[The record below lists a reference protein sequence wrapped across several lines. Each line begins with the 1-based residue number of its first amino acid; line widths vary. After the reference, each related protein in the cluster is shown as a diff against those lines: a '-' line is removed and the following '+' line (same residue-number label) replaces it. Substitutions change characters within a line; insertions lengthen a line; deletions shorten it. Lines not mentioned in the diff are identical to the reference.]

1 MTAAHEGMDLRL
13 LGPVRAWRD
22 TAELPLGSARRA
34 AVLAVLALHAGHA
47 VSRQQLVTALWG
59 DEPPASATGNV
70 YTYVSTLRQVL
81 EPGRDRWAAG
91 QLLTSG
97 GGTYCLHVREQD
109 VDAFRF
115 EALREESRR
124 HRSAGDPRAELAA
137 LEVALGLWRGEALA
151 GVPGPYAAAQRLRLT
166 ELRLASAERQAA
178 LLLELGRND
187 EAIAALR
194 LLVQAY
200 PLQETLHGM
209 LMTALHASGRRAE
222 ALRVHDHL
230 SEVLLA
236 ETGTEPSAALRAMRL
251 RILTGTNEQ
260 TVRAHSR
267 TAAPASPTDP
277 PTLIG
282 RDAEIRL
289 LRRALL
295 DVAAGRG
302 RSIRIE
308 GTPGMGK
315 STLLSVALRTA
326 PPPGCRTGWGVGD
339 ELAQRMPL
347 GVLLECV
354 ESAMSGDATRDL
366 VRQLFTVAAD
376 ALDGPRPQTVQRA
389 VALVRQAA
397 TETPL
402 ILLADD
408 LQRADTSTLRVW
420 AALHELTRELPL
432 LLVASAG
439 PGNPGIYGVPAD
451 EIITLAPLT
460 PQEATA
466 VVRSVAPEPFD
477 PRVLQRLLSDAGGN
491 PYYLRHLAAAPRDGT
506 GHRGA
511 PPAELV
517 AAVDAH
523 LATFGENTRHMLR
536 AAAFL
541 GDNCTVAEVAAVTD
555 QQPEELQRVIQPAR
569 AAGVLTDHPQTVTF
583 RHRIVA
589 RVLHESTPAALRIML
604 HRSFAEKIAEV
615 GGAPERVVGQL
626 LAGPVPLDSGA
637 SRWLAQH
644 VEQLSARAPRVAVSM
659 LKRVRTEY
667 ALDDET
673 RLELTAWLARLLDRQ
688 RANAV
693 AEAGWVAA
701 RTADVHLEA
710 EMLWIMA
717 VSHDRQ
723 GEHVAAADVARS
735 VLSARRLP
743 EAWMHK
749 FRMLISR
756 LRPHLPG
763 EPTAPHLSRSTLL
776 GDVVS
781 VIR

>member
-13 LGPVRAWRD
+13 LGPVRAWRHG
-22 TAELPLGSARRA
+22 TELPLGSARRA

-59 DEPPASATGNV
+59 EEPPASAIGNV

-97 GGTYCLHVREQD
+97 GGTYCLHIRKDD
-109 VDAFRF
+109 VDVFRF
-115 EALREESRR
+115 EALRDESRR
-124 HRSAGDPRAELAA
+124 HRNTGDRLAELAA
-137 LEVALGLWRGEALA
+137 LEAAMRLWQGEALH
-151 GVPGPYAAAQRLRLT
+151 GVPGPYAAAHRLRLT

-178 LLLELGRND
+178 LLLELGRTD

-194 LLVQAY
+194 LLVEAY
-200 PLQETLHGM
+200 PLQESLHGM
-209 LMTALHASGRRAE
+209 LMSALHAGGRRAE
-222 ALRVHDHL
+222 ALRVHDRL
-230 SEVLLA
+230 SHVLLE
-236 ETGTEPSAALRAMRL
+236 ETGTEPGAALRAMRL

-260 TVRAHSR
+260 P
-267 TAAPASPTDP
+267 APARSPATP
-277 PTLIG
+277 ATSAEPVTLIG
-282 RDAEIRL
+282 RDAETRL
-289 LRRALL
+289 LRRAVL

-315 STLLSVALRTA
+315 SALLTAALRSKL
-326 PPPGCRTGWGVGD
+326 PPGCRVGWGLGD

-354 ESAMSGDATRDL
+354 ESAMSGDATRGL

-376 ALDGPRPQTVQRA
+376 ALDEPGPQTVERA
-389 VALVRQAA
+389 VTLVRQAA
-397 TETPL
+397 TEAPL
-402 ILLADD
+402 ILVADD
-408 LQRADTSTLRVW
+408 VHRADATTLRVW

-432 LLVASAG
+432 LLVACAR
-439 PGNPGIYGVPAD
+439 PGNPGLYGVPAD
-451 EIITLAPLT
+451 EIVALAPLT
-460 PQEATA
+460 PEEATA
-466 VVRSVAPEPFD
+466 LVRAVAPEPFD
-477 PRVLQRLLSDAGGN
+477 PRVLRRLLADAGGN
-491 PYYLRHLAAAPRDGT
+491 PYYLRHLAATAHDGA
-506 GHRGA
+506 GYRGV

-523 LATFGENTRHMLR
+523 LGTFSEQARHMLR

-541 GDNCTVAEVAAVTD
+541 GDHCTVAEVAAVTD
-555 QQPEELQRVIQPAR
+555 QQPAELQRVIEPAR
-569 AAGVLTDHPQTVTF
+569 AAGVLIDDPQALVF
-583 RHRIVA
+583 RHRIVS

-626 LAGPVPLDSGA
+626 LAGPVPLDGRA

-644 VEQLSARAPRVAVSM
+644 IEQLAGRAPQVAVSM

-667 ALDDET
+667 ALDEET
-673 RLELTAWLARLLDRQ
+673 RLGLTAWLARLLDQQ
-688 RANAV
+688 RENAV

-701 RTADVHLEA
+701 RTTDVLLEA

-717 VSHDRQ
+717 TGHDRQ

-735 VLSARRLP
+735 VLSAHRLP
-743 EAWMHK
+743 APWLHR
-749 FRMLISR
+749 FRTLITE

-763 EPTAPHLSRSTLL
+763 EPTAPHLSRESLL
-776 GDVVS
+776 GDRVS

>member
-1 MTAAHEGMDLRL
+1 MAAAHEGMDLRL

-22 TAELPLGSARRA
+22 EAELPLGSARRA

-47 VSRQQLVTALWG
+47 VSRMQLVTALWG

-109 VDAFRF
+109 VDVFRF

-124 HRSAGDPRAELAA
+124 HRSAGDRRAELAA
-137 LEVALGLWRGEALA
+137 LEAALRLWHGEALL

-178 LLLELGRND
+178 LLLELGRHE

-194 LLVQAY
+194 LLVEAY

-230 SEVLLA
+230 SRILL
-236 ETGTEPSAALRAMRL
+236 EQTGTEPSAALRAMRL
-251 RILTGTNEQ
+251 RILTGASEQ
-260 TVRAHSR
+260 AVAARA
-267 TAAPASPTDP
+267 TATPAAPAEPA
-277 PTLIG
+277 TLIG
-282 RDAEIRL
+282 RDAETRL

-302 RSIRIE
+302 RSIRVE
-308 GTPGMGK
+308 GTAGMGK
-315 STLLSVALRTA
+315 STLLSVTLRTA

-376 ALDGPRPQTVQRA
+376 ALDGPGPQTVERA
-389 VALVRQAA
+389 VTLVRQAA

-402 ILLADD
+402 ILVADD
-408 LQRADTSTLRVW
+408 LHRADTTTLRVW
-420 AALHELTRELPL
+420 AALHELTRVLPL
-432 LLVASAG
+432 LLVASAR
-439 PGNPGIYGVPAD
+439 PGNPGLYGVPAD
-451 EIITLAPLT
+451 EIVTLAPLT
-460 PQEATA
+460 HQEATA
-466 VVRSVAPEPFD
+466 LIRAVTPEPFD
-477 PRVLQRLLSDAGGN
+477 PRVLHRLLTDAAGN
-491 PYYLRHLAAAPRDGT
+491 PYYLRHLAAAPRDGG

-523 LATFGENTRHMLR
+523 LAAFGEDTRHMLR

-541 GDNCTVAEVAAVTD
+541 GDPCTVAEVAAVTD
-555 QQPEELQRVIQPAR
+555 QQPAELQRIIQPAR
-569 AAGVLTDHPQTVTF
+569 IAGVLTDDPQTMVF
-583 RHRIVA
+583 RHRIVS

-604 HRSFAEKIAEV
+604 HRSFAGKIAEV
-615 GGAPERVVGQL
+615 GGPPERVVGQL

-637 SRWLAQH
+637 SRWLALH
-644 VEQLSARAPRVAVSM
+644 IEQLSVRAPQVAVSM

-667 ALDDET
+667 ALDEET
-673 RLELTAWLARLLDRQ
+673 RLGLTAWLARLLDRQ

-701 RTADVHLEA
+701 RTTDVELEA
-710 EMLWIMA
+710 EMQWIMA
-717 VSHDRQ
+717 CSHDRQ

-743 EAWMHK
+743 QPRLNR
-749 FRMLISR
+749 FRTLITR

-763 EPTAPHLSRSTLL
+763 EPTAPHLDRATLL
-776 GDVVS
+776 GDKVS

>member
-1 MTAAHEGMDLRL
+1 MTAEHEGMDLRL

-22 TAELPLGSARRA
+22 EAELPLGSARRA

-97 GGTYCLHVREQD
+97 GGTYCLHIREQD
-109 VDAFRF
+109 VDVFRF

-124 HRSAGDPRAELAA
+124 HRGAGDRHAELAA
-137 LEVALGLWRGEALA
+137 LEAALRLWHGEALF

-178 LLLELGRND
+178 LLLELGRHD

-194 LLVQAY
+194 LLVEAY

-230 SEVLLA
+230 SQVLLE
-236 ETGTEPSAALRAMRL
+236 ETGTEPSAALRAMRR
-251 RILTGTNEQ
+251 RILTGAGDQ
-260 TVRAHSR
+260 PAPVRD
-267 TAAPASPTDP
+267 PATPAEP
-277 PTLIG
+277 ATLIG
-282 RDAEIRL
+282 RDAETRL

-295 DVAAGRG
+295 DVTAGRG

-308 GTPGMGK
+308 GTAGMGK
-315 STLLSVALRTA
+315 STLFSVALRTA

-354 ESAMSGDATRDL
+354 ESAMSAEATRDL

-376 ALDGPRPQTVQRA
+376 ALDGPGPQTVERA

-402 ILLADD
+402 ILVADD
-408 LQRADTSTLRVW
+408 LHRADTATLRVW

-432 LLVASAG
+432 LLVASAR
-439 PGNPGIYGVPAD
+439 PGNPGLYGVPAD
-451 EIITLAPLT
+451 EIVTLAPLT
-460 PQEATA
+460 HQEATA
-466 VVRSVAPEPFD
+466 LVRAITPEPFD
-477 PRVLQRLLSDAGGN
+477 PRTLHRMLTDAGGN
-491 PYYLRHLAAAPRDGT
+491 PYYLRHLAAAPREGGG

-517 AAVDAH
+517 TAVDAH
-523 LATFGENTRHMLR
+523 LATFGEDTRHMLR

-541 GDNCTVAEVAAVTD
+541 GDQCTVAEVAAVTD
-555 QQPEELQRVIQPAR
+555 QQPAELQRIIQPAR
-569 AAGVLTDHPQTVTF
+569 AAGVLTDDPQTLVF
-583 RHRIVA
+583 RHGIVS

-604 HRSFAEKIAEV
+604 HRSFAGKIAEV

-644 VEQLSARAPRVAVSM
+644 IEQLSARAPQVAVSM

-667 ALDDET
+667 ALDEET
-673 RLELTAWLARLLDRQ
+673 RLGLTAWLARLLDRQ

-701 RTADVHLEA
+701 RTTDVELEA
-710 EMLWIMA
+710 EMQWIMA
-717 VSHDRQ
+717 CSHDRQ

-743 EAWMHK
+743 EPWLNR
-749 FRMLISR
+749 FRMLITR

-763 EPTAPHLSRSTLL
+763 EPTAPHLDRATIL
-776 GDVVS
+776 GDKVS

>member
-1 MTAAHEGMDLRL
+1 MTAEHEGLDLRL

-22 TAELPLGSARRA
+22 ETELPLGSARRA

-47 VSRQQLVTALWG
+47 VSRQQLITALWG
-59 DEPPASATGNV
+59 EEPPASAVGNV

-97 GGTYCLHVREQD
+97 GGTYCLHVRKQD
-109 VDAFRF
+109 VDVFRF

-124 HRSAGDPRAELAA
+124 HRAAGDRFAELAA
-137 LEVALGLWRGEALA
+137 LEAAMRLWQGEALS

-166 ELRLASAERQAA
+166 ELRLASAERHAA
-178 LLLELGRND
+178 LLLDLGRHE

-200 PLQETLHGM
+200 PLQEALHGM
-209 LMTALHASGRRAE
+209 LMTALHAGGRRAE
-222 ALRVHDHL
+222 ALQVHDHL
-230 SEVLLA
+230 SRVLLE

-251 RILTGTNEQ
+251 RILTGTNELSAPA
-260 TVRAHSR
+260 RSAGPP
-267 TAAPASPTDP
+267 AAPAEAA
-277 PTLIG
+277 TLVG

-289 LRRALL
+289 LRRAGTA
-295 DVAAGRG
+295 VAAGRG

-315 STLLSVALRTA
+315 SALLGAALRTGL
-326 PPPGCRTGWGVGD
+326 PTGCRVGWGIGD

-354 ESAMSGDATRDL
+354 ESAMSGDVTRDL

-376 ALDGPRPQTVQRA
+376 ALDGPRPQTVERA

-397 TETPL
+397 AEAPL
-402 ILLADD
+402 ILVADD
-408 LQRADTSTLRVW
+408 LQRADTTTLRVW
-420 AALHELTRELPL
+420 AALHELTGELPL
-432 LLVASAG
+432 LLVASAR
-439 PGNPGIYGVPAD
+439 PGAAGLDEVPAD
-451 EIITLAPLT
+451 EILTLEPLT
-460 PQEATA
+460 ADEATA
-466 VVRSVAPEPFD
+466 LVRAVAPEPFD
-477 PRVLQRLLSDAGGN
+477 PRTLRRLLSDAGGN
-491 PYYLRHLAAAPRDGT
+491 PYYLRHLAATRRDDAAY
-506 GHRGA
+506 RGA

-523 LATFGENTRHMLR
+523 LATLGEETRHLLR

-541 GDNCTVAEVAAVTD
+541 GDHCTVAEAAAVTD
-555 QQPEELQRVIQPAR
+555 HPPAELQRVLRPAR
-569 AAGVLTDHPQTVTF
+569 AAGVLTDDPETLVF

-604 HRSFAEKIAEV
+604 HRSFAEKIAQV

-626 LAGPVPLDSGA
+626 LAGPVPLDSSA
-637 SRWLAQH
+637 SRWLAEH
-644 VEQLSARAPRVAVSM
+644 IEQLSARAPQVAISM

-667 ALDDET
+667 ALDEET
-673 RLELTAWLARLLDRQ
+673 RLDLTAWLARLLDRQ
-688 RANAV
+688 RENAV

-701 RTADVHLEA
+701 RTTDVRLEA
-710 EMLWIMA
+710 EMQWIMA
-717 VSHDRQ
+717 CSHDRQ
-723 GEHVAAADVARS
+723 GEHVAAADVARA

-743 EAWMHK
+743 DPWLHR
-749 FRMLISR
+749 FRSLIDR

-763 EPTAPHLSRSTLL
+763 EPTAPHLSRTALL
-776 GDVVS
+776 GDRVS

>member
-1 MTAAHEGMDLRL
+1 MTAAHEGIDLRL

-22 TAELPLGSARRA
+22 DAELPLGSARRA

-47 VSRQQLVTALWG
+47 VSRQQLVSALWG
-59 DEPPASATGNV
+59 EEPPASATGNV

-81 EPGRDRWAAG
+81 EPGRGRWSAG

-109 VDAFRF
+109 VDVFRF

-124 HRSAGDPRAELAA
+124 HRAAGDRRAELAA
-137 LEVALGLWRGEALA
+137 LEAALRLWQGEALH

-178 LLLELGRND
+178 LLLELGRTE

-194 LLVQAY
+194 LLVEAY

-209 LMTALHASGRRAE
+209 LMSALHASGRRAE

-230 SEVLLA
+230 SQVLLE

-251 RILTGTNEQ
+251 RILTGTNE
-260 TVRAHSR
+260 HSVPVQNV
-267 TAAPASPTDP
+267 TAASATTESAP
-277 PTLIG
+277 LIG
-282 RDAEIRL
+282 RDTEIRR
-289 LRRALL
+289 LRRARL

-302 RSIRIE
+302 RSIRID

-315 STLLSVALRTA
+315 SALLAAALRTA

-376 ALDGPRPQTVQRA
+376 ALDGPGPQTVERA
-389 VALVRQAA
+389 VTLVRQAA
-397 TETPL
+397 GETPL
-402 ILLADD
+402 ILVADD
-408 LQRADTSTLRVW
+408 LHRADTTTLRVW
-420 AALHELTRELPL
+420 AALHQLTRELPL
-432 LLVASAG
+432 LLVASAR
-439 PGNPGIYGVPAD
+439 PGNPGLFGVPAD
-451 EIITLAPLT
+451 EVITLAPLT
-460 PQEATA
+460 PPEATA
-466 VVRSVAPEPFD
+466 LVRAIAPEPFD
-477 PRVLQRLLSDAGGN
+477 PRALQRLLTEAGGN
-491 PYYLRHLAAAPRDGT
+491 PYYLRHLAATPRDGT
-506 GHRGA
+506 RHRGA

-523 LATFGENTRHMLR
+523 LVTFGEETRHVLR

-541 GDNCTVAEVAAVTD
+541 GEHCTVAEVAAVTD
-555 QQPEELQRVIQPAR
+555 QQPAELQRIIAPAR
-569 AAGVLTDHPQTVTF
+569 AAGVLTDDAETLTF

-644 VEQLSARAPRVAVSM
+644 IEQLSDRAPQVAVSM

-667 ALDDET
+667 ALDEPT
-673 RLELTAWLARLLDRQ
+673 RIGLTAWLARLLDQQ
-688 RANAV
+688 RENAV

-701 RTADVHLEA
+701 RTTDVQLEA

-717 VSHDRQ
+717 CSHDRL

-743 EAWMHK
+743 PAWLHR
-749 FRMLISR
+749 FRTLITR

-763 EPTAPHLSRSTLL
+763 EPTAPHLSRTMLL
-776 GDVVS
+776 GDKVS

>member
-13 LGPVRAWRD
+13 LGPVRAWRGE
-22 TAELPLGSARRA
+22 AELPLGSARRA

-109 VDAFRF
+109 VDVFRF

-124 HRSAGDPRAELAA
+124 HRSAGDRRAELAA
-137 LEVALGLWRGEALA
+137 LEAALHLWQGEALF

-230 SEVLLA
+230 SEVLLE

-251 RILTGTNEQ
+251 RILTGAGEQ
-260 TVRAHSR
+260 AVPVRGPA
-267 TAAPASPTDP
+267 TPAAPAEPAP
-277 PTLIG
+277 LIG
-282 RDAEIRL
+282 RDAEAGL
-289 LRRALL
+289 LRRAQL

-315 STLLSVALRTA
+315 STLLAAALRATA
-326 PPPGCRTGWGVGD
+326 PPGCRTGWGVGD

-376 ALDGPRPQTVQRA
+376 ALDGPGPQTVERA

-397 TETPL
+397 SEAPL
-402 ILLADD
+402 ILVADD
-408 LQRADTSTLRVW
+408 LQRADTTTLRVW
-420 AALHELTRELPL
+420 ATLYELTRELPL
-432 LLVASAG
+432 LLVASAR
-439 PGNPGIYGVPAD
+439 PGNPGLYGVPAD
-451 EIITLAPLT
+451 EIVTLAPLT

-466 VVRSVAPEPFD
+466 LVRAVTPEPFD
-477 PRVLQRLLSDAGGN
+477 PRVLHRLLADAGGN
-491 PYYLRHLAAAPRDGT
+491 PYYLRHLAAAPREG
-506 GHRGA
+506 GGYRGA

-523 LATFGENTRHMLR
+523 LATFGEDTRHVLR

-541 GDNCTVAEVAAVTD
+541 GDHCTVAEVAAVTD
-555 QQPEELQRVIQPAR
+555 QEPAELHRIIEPAR
-569 AAGVLTDHPQTVTF
+569 AAGVLTGERETLVF

-604 HRSFAEKIAEV
+604 HRSFAGKIAEV

-644 VEQLSARAPRVAVSM
+644 IEQLSARAPQVAVSM

-667 ALDDET
+667 ALDEET
-673 RLELTAWLARLLDRQ
+673 RLGLTAWLARLLDQQ

-701 RTADVHLEA
+701 RTTDVELEA
-710 EMLWIMA
+710 EMQWIMA
-717 VSHDRQ
+717 NSHDRL

-735 VLSARRLP
+735 ALSARRLP
-743 EAWMHK
+743 EPWLNR
-749 FRMLISR
+749 FRTLITR

-763 EPTAPHLSRSTLL
+763 EPTTPHLNRAMLL
-776 GDVVS
+776 GDKVS

>member
-1 MTAAHEGMDLRL
+1 MDLRL

-22 TAELPLGSARRA
+22 ETELPLGSARRG

-97 GGTYCLHVREQD
+97 GGTYCLHIRKQD
-109 VDAFRF
+109 VDVFRF
-115 EALREESRR
+115 ESLREESRR
-124 HRSAGDPRAELAA
+124 HRSAGDRLAELAS
-137 LEVALGLWRGEALA
+137 LEAAMQLWQGEALL

-166 ELRLASAERQAA
+166 ELRLASAERHAA
-178 LLLELGRND
+178 LLLEMGRNE

-194 LLVQAY
+194 LLVEAY
-200 PLQETLHGM
+200 PLQEALHGM

-230 SEVLLA
+230 STVLLE
-236 ETGTEPSAALRAMRL
+236 ETGTEPGAALRAMRL
-251 RILTGTNEQ
+251 RILTSATDQ
-260 TVRAHSR
+260 STPARSA
-267 TAAPASPTDP
+267 AAPAGPAEP
-277 PTLIG
+277 LTLIG
-282 RDAEIRL
+282 RDAETRL

-295 DVAAGRG
+295 DVAAGQG

-315 STLLSVALRTA
+315 SALLTAALRTKL
-326 PPPGCRTGWGVGD
+326 PPGCRAGWGVGD

-354 ESAMSGDATRDL
+354 ESAMSGDATRGL

-376 ALDGPRPQTVQRA
+376 ALDGPGPQTVERA

-402 ILLADD
+402 VLVADD
-408 LQRADTSTLRVW
+408 LQRADSATLRVW

-432 LLVASAG
+432 LLVASAR
-439 PGNPGIYGVPAD
+439 PGNPGLFGVPAD
-451 EIITLAPLT
+451 ELLTLAPLT
-460 PQEATA
+460 AEEATA
-466 VVRSVAPEPFD
+466 LVRAVSPEPFD
-477 PRVLQRLLSDAGGN
+477 PRILRRLLSDAGGN
-491 PYYLRHLAAAPRDGT
+491 PYYLRHLAATPRDGA
-506 GHRGA
+506 GYRGA

-523 LATFGENTRHMLR
+523 LATFGEETRHLLR

-541 GDNCTVAEVAAVTD
+541 GDHCTVAEVAAVTGR
-555 QQPEELQRVIQPAR
+555 PAAELEVIIQPAR
-569 AAGVLTDHPQTVTF
+569 AAGVLTDEEETLAF
-583 RHRIVA
+583 RHRIVS

-604 HRSFAEKIAEV
+604 HRSFAGKIAEV

-626 LAGPVPLDSGA
+626 LAGPVPLDGAA

-644 VEQLSARAPRVAVSM
+644 VEQLSARAPQVAVSM

-667 ALDDET
+667 ALDEET
-673 RLELTAWLARLLDRQ
+673 RLGLTAWLARLLDKQ
-688 RANAV
+688 HENAV

-701 RTADVHLEA
+701 RTTDVELEA
-710 EMLWIMA
+710 EMQWIMA
-717 VSHDRQ
+717 SSHDRQ
-723 GEHVAAADVARS
+723 GEHVAASDVARS

-743 EAWMHK
+743 EPWLHR
-749 FRMLISR
+749 FRMLIAR

-763 EPTAPHLSRSTLL
+763 EPTTPHLSRSMLL
-776 GDVVS
+776 GDRVP